1 MYNSFLTMHDYYAIP
16 FLSSRL
22 LFFDIGVH
30 LLSDGKRRDGS
41 FRPHSIISL
50 SSHLVIRPPQPQH
63 IAKSLYLVIIQ
74 VGGRKMPENPVN
86 YEETPTQYTRTRAH
100 LDPGASPVRR
110 DGSVGFFFS
119 FSFPFGCGWSWALG
133 NIDEIQKWLHNGE
146 HGRSGTPKTNG
157 GGGLRKTVAVRGKTA
172 EPRK

>member
-110 DGSVGFFFS
+110 DGSVGFFFLS
-119 FSFPFGCGWSWALG
+119 PSPLAAAGRGHWGISM
-133 NIDEIQKWLHNGE
+133 KYKNGYTMVNMVDPE
-146 HGRSGTPKTNG
+146 R
-157 GGGLRKTVAVRGKTA
+157 RKRMVVVGFAR
-172 EPRK
+172 R